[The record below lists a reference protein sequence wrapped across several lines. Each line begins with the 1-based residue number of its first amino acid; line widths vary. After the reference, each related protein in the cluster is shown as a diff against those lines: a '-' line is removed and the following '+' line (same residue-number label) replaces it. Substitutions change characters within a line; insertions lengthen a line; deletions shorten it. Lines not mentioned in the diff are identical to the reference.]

1 VRGAE
6 AQTTPAFRTT
16 GNKCLTTKQAATT
29 LRHICRSLGI
39 DARQRL
45 ISLYSLRITAF
56 NLIKEAERT
65 GLVPVLT
72 EDQRNKICSESHHT
86 RFSTT
91 ETHYVQENIVERV
104 ALRRGARLAVLTP
117 IQSFTC
123 FHQNKSLARS
133 FVVGIDGDGV
143 QTVLTGP
150 EAAALV
156 DENELTRIEHDQA
169 LWPNLRADE

>member
-1 VRGAE
+1 MTCSGCHTDGRGALGE
-6 AQTTPAFRTT
+6 S
-16 GNKCLTTKQAATT
+16 GTKRERAEKNF
-29 LRHICRSLGI
+29 

-91 ETHYVQENIVERV
+91 ETHYVQDNIVERV

-143 QTVLTGP
+143 
-150 EAAALV
+150 
-156 DENELTRIEHDQA
+156 
-169 LWPNLRADE
+169 